1 MTFTEYGN
9 TNKDTVLL
17 LHGGGL
23 SWWNYRE
30 VAEQLES
37 DYRVILPILDGHG
50 GSDRE
55 FSTIEDNV
63 QEIIDFVEKELGGS
77 VLLMGGV
84 SLGAQILLEI
94 LSQRSRICRYAL
106 VESAL
111 VIPSKLTHA
120 LVRPTLACS
129 CGLICQRWFA
139 KVQAK
144 YLKIPEVLFEDYF
157 RDTCAISRGSMAAFL
172 EGNAMYSLK
181 DALQSCGAEVRILV
195 GEKEIPSMKRSAD
208 RIRQAV
214 PGSKLQILSEMHHG
228 EFALCHPRDYA
239 AMLRKIL
246 RK

>member
-1 MTFTEYGN
+1 MQFREYGKKN
-9 TNKDTVLL
+9 APVILL

-30 VAEQLES
+30 VAEQLQR
-37 DYRVILPILDGHG
+37 DFRVILPILDGHS
-50 GSDRE
+50 GSGRD
-55 FSTIEDNV
+55 FSAIEDNA
-63 QEIIDFVEKELGGS
+63 QEIIDFVDEELGGS
-77 VLLMGGV
+77 VLLLAGV
-84 SLGAQILLEI
+84 SLGSQILLEI
-94 LSQRSRICRYAL
+94 LSRRSHICRYAL

-111 VIPSKLTHA
+111 VIPSKLTRA

-157 RDTCAISRGSMAAFL
+157 RDTCAISKESMAAFMKA
-172 EGNAMYSLK
+172 NSMYSLK
-181 DALQSCGAEVRILV
+181 DTLQDCGAEVRVLV
-195 GEKEIPSMKRSAD
+195 GEKEIPSIKRSAD

-239 AMLRKIL
+239 ALLRKIL
-246 RK
+246 TK